1 MMHIKRFATSLA
13 ILQLLIIYVSSNI
26 HAFPEYRGG
35 AERAGYSA
43 GCSLDPDA
51 MGHVYTANVSAA
63 GVNLSQPVSD
73 GGYAYVGTHSGRIIK
88 IDLATGEVLPQF
100 VQTGGAV
107 TATGLLRDG
116 MLYIG
121 STDGYMYFINT
132 STMET
137 AHRFKVSASIST
149 APVYITLPPY
159 NDRIMI
165 ADDNIFFFRICL

>member
-1 MMHIKRFATSLA
+1 MKRNKTKENRAVVSRGVMMCLFVFISFTSTL
-13 ILQLLIIYVSSNI
+13 

-35 AERAGYSA
+35 AERAGYSS

-51 MGHVYTANVSAA
+51 MGHVYTANVSGA

-73 GGYAYVGTHSGRIIK
+73 GGYAYVGTQSGRIIK

-107 TATGLLRDG
+107 TAAGLLRDG

-121 STDGYMYFINT
+121 STDGYM
-132 STMET
+132 
-137 AHRFKVSASIST
+137 
-149 APVYITLPPY
+149 
-159 NDRIMI
+159 
-165 ADDNIFFFRICL
+165 